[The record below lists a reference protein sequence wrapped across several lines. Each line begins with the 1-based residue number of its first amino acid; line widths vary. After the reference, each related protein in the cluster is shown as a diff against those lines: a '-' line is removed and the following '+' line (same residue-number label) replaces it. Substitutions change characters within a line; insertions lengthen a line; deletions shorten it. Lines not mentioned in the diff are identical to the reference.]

1 MCVTSDKRDPAI
13 EAFDRWQDI
22 ENQRGNCDSEAWLE
36 RSLAAERA
44 VVKATA
50 AGPLGL
56 AAKLRLV
63 RAAEGSRHADELVAQ
78 VIAALERM
86 DEGYSGLTDATTTA
100 RIRTSTIPGS
110 G

>member
-1 MCVTSDKRDPAI
+1 VASDNNNDPAV
-13 EAFDRWQDI
+13 EAFDRWDEI
-22 ENQRGNCDSEAWLE
+22 ENQRGSCDTEAWLE

-44 VVKATA
+44 VVAAVA

-78 VIAALERM
+78 VIAALEAM
-86 DEGYSGLTDATTTA
+86 EDL
-100 RIRTSTIPGS
+100 IQV
-110 G
+110 